1 MNWVDRTIAL
11 SLDKPRFVYWVMGIL
26 TLVTGLAISQ
36 ITVDTDPENMLS
48 KDEPARVFH
57 NQVKK
62 EFQLHDIIV
71 VGAVVRDKEDIFN
84 AQSLADLKKLTDY
97 ILTIDGVVKKD
108 VNSLSTI
115 DNIEQAGPGTI
126 RFEWMMPSA
135 PKTDEEAKAIGEKAK
150 RLPFVMDS
158 LVSNDGKAA
167 TIYVPIVD
175 KNESYRISQQIRDF
189 LSQLSTINEY
199 HITGLP
205 VAEDTFG
212 VEMFVQM
219 AISAPL
225 AALVIYLLMLYFF
238 KSPSLVT
245 APMIIAMATV
255 IITMGTMIGL
265 GYTVH
270 IMSSMIPIFLMPI
283 AVVDSVHIMSEFADR
298 YTPEQRCCD
307 VIKHV
312 VKQLFKPMLF
322 TSVTSAVGFFSLA
335 LTPIP
340 PVQVFGIF
348 VGMGILLAFVLTI
361 TFIPAYVGRMSK
373 NKLHKMREKLSQSGG
388 SHGALAKWLPKVGI
402 FTTKY
407 SVSVIVL
414 FIGIGVF
421 AWYGIHKIEV
431 NDNPV
436 RWFRAHHEIRIADE
450 VLNRHFAGTYD
461 AHLVFSAEDNAD
473 ELEDWQTKAIEAIES
488 SALNEQTKTQLLER
502 VSEVKDFNQ
511 LASVAETFDT
521 LLFDAKEQ
529 DIDLL
534 ESLLAGAEELMQ
546 KGKVFSKPEV
556 LAYIEGLQAH
566 LKQSGLVGKSNA
578 VTDLIKTVNREL
590 RSGNDKDYRLPKTQ
604 NGVAQA
610 LLQFQSSHRPQ
621 DLWHFLTP
629 DYRKTLVWLQ
639 LTSGD
644 NKDMSAV
651 VDAVNEYLK
660 SNPLPDGV
668 RMDWA
673 GKTYINLIWQDKM
686 VTGMFESLTSSFVV
700 VLLMMVFLFRSA
712 TFGLLAMLPLSV
724 TIAFMYGVI
733 GWIGKYYDMPIAVL
747 SALTLGLSVDF
758 AIHFLQRTR
767 EEYARLGNWPDTIK
781 TMFEEPARA
790 ISRNALV
797 IALGFTPLLVAPLVP
812 YVTVG
817 AFLASIMAVSAVVTL
832 ILLPSSMTIMRGW
845 LFKKE
850 N

>member
-11 SLDKPRFVYWVMGIL
+11 SLDKPRFVYWMIGIL

-84 AQSLADLKKLTDY
+84 VQSLADLKKLTDY
-97 ILTIDGVVKKD
+97 ILTIDGVVKND

-135 PKTDEEAKAIGEKAK
+135 PNTDEEAKAIGEKAK

-245 APMIIAMATV
+245 APMIVAMATV

-307 VIKHV
+307 VIEHV

-322 TSVTSAVGFFSLA
+322 TSVTSSVGFFSLA

-373 NKLHKMREKLSQSGG
+373 EQLHKMREKLSQSGG
-388 SHGALAKWLPKVGI
+388 SHGTLAKWLPKVGV

-407 SVSVIVL
+407 ALSLIVL

-421 AWYGIHKIEV
+421 AWYGIQKIEV

-473 ELEDWQTKAIEAIES
+473 ELEDWQTKAIEAIKS
-488 SALNEQTKTQLLER
+488 STLNEHTKTQLLEQ
-502 VSEVKDFNQ
+502 VSEVKDFTG
-511 LASVAETFDT
+511 LAGIAETFDT
-521 LLFDAKEQ
+521 LLFDAQEQ
-529 DIDLL
+529 DIDLF

-566 LKQSGLVGKSNA
+566 LKRTGLVGKSNA

-590 RSGNDKDYRLPKTQ
+590 RSGDDKDYRLPKTQ

-651 VDAVNEYLK
+651 VNAVNEYLK
-660 SNPLPDGV
+660 SSPLPDGI

-686 VTGMFESLTSSFVV
+686 VTGLFESLTSSFVV

-712 TFGLLAMLPLSV
+712 TFGLLAMLPLSI

-781 TMFEEPARA
+781 AMFEEPARA

-817 AFLASIMAVSAVVTL
+817 AFLASIMGVSAVVTL